1 MTNEI
6 ISTVSAIVF
15 VIPNTAPKIGDFIF
29 GKGTKLELLELVNTI
44 CELNGLNFDVEKD
57 HLVHVWIVSDEKCCG
72 EKNLHTENWYGHG
85 GHIKIDGK
93 RYLCNAKGGC
103 YLPSPLFVGH
113 KEGDIINVKL
123 PVNLYGE
130 DDVDPQDA
138 VIEVELK
145 LDQTHYRYRRF
156 GAFEVVLKDLG
167 VTC

>member
-15 VIPNTAPKIGDFIF
+15 VVPNAAPKIGNIIF
-29 GKGTKLELLELVNTI
+29 GKDETLELAKTI
-44 CELNGLNFDVEKD
+44 CELNGLNFDIEKD
-57 HLVHVWIVSDEKCCG
+57 HLVQVWIVSNEECCG
-72 EKNLHTENWYGHG
+72 EKNLHTENWYDHG
-85 GHIKIDGK
+85 GHIEIDGK
-93 RYLCNAKGGC
+93 RYLCNAKERC

-113 KEGDIINVKL
+113 KEGDMINVKL

-145 LDQTHYRYRRF
+145 LDQTHCRYRRF
-156 GAFEVVLKDLG
+156 GTFEVVLEALG